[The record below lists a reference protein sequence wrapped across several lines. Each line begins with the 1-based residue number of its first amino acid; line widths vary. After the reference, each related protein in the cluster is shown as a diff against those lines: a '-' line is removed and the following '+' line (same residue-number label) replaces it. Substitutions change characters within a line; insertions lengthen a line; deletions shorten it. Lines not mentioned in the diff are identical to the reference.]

1 MCLVNPYDVVSSPE
15 DGWCKIRTSAIHIL
29 CTITQEEL
37 EGYLTNKASLL
48 YIASSA
54 YHYESMERIFSDMN
68 YSPTTEGLT
77 PEEYSVVI
85 TERICEQYEQY
96 LEGRNVNFYQE
107 EDLDSWFSD
116 EDFEEE
122 ETW

>member
-1 MCLVNPYDVVSSPE
+1 
-15 DGWCKIRTSAIHIL
+15 
-29 CTITQEEL
+29 
-37 EGYLTNKASLL
+37 
-48 YIASSA
+48 
-54 YHYESMERIFSDMN
+54 MERIFADMN

-96 LEGRNVNFYQE
+96 LEGRNVNFYDDE
-107 EDLDSWFSD
+107 NLDSWYSD